1 MIVSEEH
8 ALAAFKA
15 AVAKVRADVV
25 QAWASETFPLV
36 RERLWI
42 EYQSIER
49 IEENISAEFR
59 ELIRR
64 GAGE

>member
-8 ALAAFKA
+8 ALVAFKS

-25 QAWASETFPLV
+25 QAWASEQLPLV